1 MSAITFETLAFGKTA
16 DEAFKNAV
24 EEAKHIHG
32 HAGYTGTI
40 AEKTSFEI
48 IPESEHTGRQKR
60 TVARELI
67 EEGDDRIQRKRG
79 PAGAINCSG
88 TKAAKRYREQH
99 GLQGNHCNV
108 WLFFGWAAH

>member
-1 MSAITFETLAFGKTA
+1 MGAVPFETLAFGKTA
-16 DEAFKNAV
+16 DEAFSNAV
-24 EEAKHIHG
+24 KDAKHMHG
-32 HAGYTGTI
+32 HGGYTGTI
-40 AEKTSFEI
+40 AEKTSFTV

-67 EEGDDRIQRKRG
+67 EEGDNRIQRKRG

-88 TKAAKRYREQH
+88 TKTAKRYREQH
-99 GLQGNHCNV
+99 GLKGTHGDV